1 LRILPLIN
9 ILLTQA
15 AASIDNP
22 SNLGSATV
30 DNETLFIHWEYHP
43 HGIQRSDIR
52 RLYGTTLK
60 PSLPYKNMTI
70 AISRPPNLKDILTR
84 ARLNTP
90 PNTCIESLITECT
103 NT

>member
-52 RLYGTTLK
+52 RLYGTT
-60 PSLPYKNMTI
+60 SLPYKNMKI
-70 AISRPPNLKDILTR
+70 AISRPPNLTDILAR